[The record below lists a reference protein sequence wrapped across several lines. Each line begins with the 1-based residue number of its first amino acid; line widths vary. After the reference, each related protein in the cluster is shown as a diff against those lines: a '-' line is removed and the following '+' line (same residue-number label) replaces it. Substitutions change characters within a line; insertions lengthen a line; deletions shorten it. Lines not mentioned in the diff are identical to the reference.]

1 MEKPDKAFNVK
12 KAEDSPGFLLWQV
25 TTLWHR
31 AIKKALDEIDLTHPQ
46 FVLLASLL
54 WLSKTKESVT
64 QIDLSHHSKIDPMTT
79 STIIKTLLRKGLVE
93 RQEHHTDTRAKRV
106 TLTESGVEIARQA
119 VEIINKVDIDF
130 FKGLGK
136 EIGIFNGMLAGLLG
150 ENSI

>member
-1 MEKPDKAFNVK
+1 MKQADEAFNVM

-54 WLSKTKESVT
+54 WLSKTKESIT

-93 RQEHHTDTRAKRV
+93 RQEHHTDTRAKSV
-106 TLTESGVEIARQA
+106 TLTESGIAISKQA
-119 VEIINKVDIDF
+119 VQIINKVDEDF

-136 EIGIFNGMLAGLLG
+136 EVKDFNGNLITLL
-150 ENSI
+150 ELNKS

>member
-1 MEKPDKAFNVK
+1 MNKPDKAFNVI

-54 WLSKTKESVT
+54 WLSKTKVSIT

-93 RQEHHTDTRAKRV
+93 RQEHHTDTRAKSV
-106 TLTESGVEIARQA
+106 TLTESGIATSRQA
-119 VEIINKVDIDF
+119 VQIINKVDVDF

-136 EIGIFNGMLAGLLG
+136 GVRDFNGMLAGLLG
-150 ENSI
+150 DNKS

>member
-1 MEKPDKAFNVK
+1 MDQPDKAFNVV

-31 AIKKALDEIDLTHPQ
+31 AVKKALDEIDITHPQ

-54 WLSKTKESVT
+54 WLSKTKASIT

-93 RQEHHTDTRAKRV
+93 RQEHYTDTRAKSV
-106 TLTESGVEIARQA
+106 TLTGSGIEIARQA
-119 VEIINKVDIDF
+119 VEIINKVDGDF
-130 FKGLGK
+130 FAGLGK
-136 EIGIFNGMLAGLLG
+136 EVKGFNSNLLILMG
-150 ENSI
+150 ANKS

>member
-1 MEKPDKAFNVK
+1 MDKPDKAFNVK

-54 WLSKTKESVT
+54 WLSKTKESIT

-79 STIIKTLLRKGLVE
+79 STIIKTLLRKELVE
-93 RQEHHTDTRAKRV
+93 RREHHTDTRAKSV
-106 TLTESGVEIARQA
+106 TLTESGVAISRQA

-130 FKGLGK
+130 FATLSTNVKD
-136 EIGIFNGMLAGLLG
+136 FNGSLLNLLEANKG
-150 ENSI
+150 

>member
-1 MEKPDKAFNVK
+1 MKQADEAFNVK
-12 KAEDSPGFLLWQV
+12 KAEESPGFLLWQV

-54 WLSKTKESVT
+54 WLSKTKESIT

-93 RQEHHTDTRAKRV
+93 RREHHTDTRAKSV
-106 TLTESGVEIARQA
+106 TLTESGVAISRQA
-119 VEIINKVDIDF
+119 VEIINKVDEDF
-130 FKGLGK
+130 FTGLGAGVK
-136 EIGIFNGMLAGLLG
+136 DFNGKLVKLMDT
-150 ENSI
+150 NK

>member
-1 MEKPDKAFNVK
+1 MDKPGNAFNVM

-54 WLSKTKESVT
+54 WLSKTKASIT

-93 RQEHHTDTRAKRV
+93 RQEHETDTRAKSV
-106 TLTESGVEIARQA
+106 TLTENGIAISRQA
-119 VEIINKVDIDF
+119 VQIINKVDDDF
-130 FKGLGK
+130 FTGLGK
-136 EIGIFNGMLAGLLG
+136 DVKDFNGMLVGLLG
-150 ENSI
+150 RNKI

>member
-1 MEKPDKAFNVK
+1 M

-31 AIKKALDEIDLTHPQ
+31 AIKKALDEIDITHPQ

-54 WLSKTKESVT
+54 WLSKTKGSVT

-93 RQEHHTDTRAKRV
+93 RQEHHTDTRAKSV
-106 TLTESGVEIARQA
+106 TLTESGIEVARQA
-119 VEIINKVDIDF
+119 VEIINKVDADF

-136 EIGIFNGMLAGLLG
+136 DVKEFNGMLVELLG
-150 ENSI
+150 ELLGANKT

>member
-1 MEKPDKAFNVK
+1 MNKPDKAFNVI

-54 WLSKTKESVT
+54 WLSKTKASIT

-93 RQEHHTDTRAKRV
+93 RQEHHTDTRAKSV
-106 TLTESGVEIARQA
+106 TLTESGIATSRQA
-119 VEIINKVDIDF
+119 VQIINKVDVDF

-136 EIGIFNGMLAGLLG
+136 GVKDFNGMLAGLLG
-150 ENSI
+150 DNKS